1 MKVRKNTKSR
11 PKYNFLIGIDEAG
24 RGPLAGPVAVGVF
37 VIRSKKIL
45 KMFKGARDLK
55 KLTQSNAR
63 LSSLKIKEAKKNGHV
78 HFAVSFSSAGIID
91 KKGIVSA
98 IKSALNR
105 SLKKVEKN
113 FVQGLP
119 LYKPRSD
126 LCTKVRPC
134 TNRGPTLNNCQV
146 LLDGSLKAPR
156 RYLNQKT
163 IIGGD
168 DIEPVISLASI
179 CAKVLRDRKMTRL
192 AKKYPHYGFEVHK
205 GYGTKKHYKAIK
217 KHGLIK
223 EHRRS
228 FLGK

>member
-1 MKVRKNTKSR
+1 M
-11 PKYNFLIGIDEAG
+11 PKFLIGIDEAG

-37 VIRSKKIL
+37 CVRSKEDL
-45 KMFKGARDLK
+45 KRFKGVRDSK
-55 KLTQSNAR
+55 KLSEAQRDAYF
-63 LSSLKIKEAKKNGHV
+63 LKIKEAKKNGHV

-105 SLKKVEKN
+105 SLKKVERDLPR
-113 FVQGLP
+113 VGLGTQGR
-119 LYKPRSD
+119 PRQSLD
-126 LCTKVRPC
+126 YCR
-134 TNRGPTLNNCQV
+134 V
-146 LLDGSLKAPR
+146 LLDGSLKAPA

-168 DIEPVISLASI
+168 NIEPVISLASI

-192 AKKYPHYGFEVHK
+192 AKKYSHYGFEVHK
-205 GYGTKKHYKAIK
+205 GYGTEKHYKAIK

-228 FLGK
+228 FLKGIEI